1 MSEAAGSERL
11 ASTLRDALGGNELSI
26 LMDFG
31 KAWSEEQAVAEAFA
45 LSGIDTFA
53 QGAGD

>member
-45 LSGIDTFA
+45 LCGMDTSRSRRR
-53 QGAGD
+53 